1 PSPLLAHHQ
10 EPLIQNYAGR
20 RFRLE
25 PRSYRE
31 IQPRPYREIQLRQ
44 PSPLLAHHQ
53 TRPNQNLVGR
63 PRRPRLL
70 LTHH

>member
-1 PSPLLAHHQ
+1 NLVGRPRRPRLLLTHHQ

-25 PRSYRE
+25 
-31 IQPRPYREIQLRQ
+31 PRPYREIQLRQ